1 MHHLPL
7 AELEKAVLER
17 QRTRPAGI
25 ERQVAY
31 HAILYRTSWFEN
43 CVVCGASTTGLV
55 FGTDLEA
62 AEVGRRNR
70 AECMSIAAT
79 TPNKT
84 S

>member
-31 HAILYRTSWFEN
+31 HAILYRTS
-43 CVVCGASTTGLV
+43 CGLKTASFVEQALPASFSV
-55 FGTDLEA
+55 QIL
-62 AEVGRRNR
+62 
-70 AECMSIAAT
+70 
-79 TPNKT
+79 KQLK
-84 S
+84 